1 MLNKVMLSYL
11 NITTGHKKAAWSI
24 HKALKELEPEI
35 EVLEI
40 DPLRVFYPRLEAII
54 NKGYLKL
61 VKSNPDIWDFVY
73 DNEKIVKLTANL
85 RQLTNSFNSYRLSK
99 LFSSFNPQA
108 VVCTH
113 AFPCGI
119 FSALKNSYEF
129 PLIGVI
135 TDFDVHSYWIHDNVS
150 CYVVATQYTAERL
163 QKKGIEK
170 ERIKV
175 LGIPVDPAFT
185 KAHDIAAI
193 KKKHNLKEEIPTI
206 LIMGGGWGFGPI
218 EGIIHC
224 LNELEDIDFQIIAVA
239 GNNKKLESRLNK
251 LSLPKLA
258 KVFGFVD
265 FMDELMQVSNL
276 FIGKPGGMTTAESL
290 ACGLPMV
297 IINPIPGQEER
308 NAQYLTAQGAGI
320 KVNSEWEV
328 KKIVQELLTDHYKLN
343 KMRDRALNIGKPYSA
358 FDVVKTMEELIM

>member
-24 HKALKELEPEI
+24 HKALKELYPEI
-35 EVLEI
+35 SVLEI
-40 DPLRVFYPRLEAII
+40 DPLKVFYPRLEAII
-54 NKGYLKL
+54 NKGYQRL
-61 VKSNPDIWDFVY
+61 VKSNPDIWDYVY

-85 RQLTNSFNSYRLSK
+85 RQITNSFNSYRLSK

-119 FSALKNSYEF
+119 FSALKNSNKF
-129 PLIGVI
+129 LLIGVI
-135 TDFDVHSYWIHDNVS
+135 TDFDVHSYWIHPNVS
-150 CYVVATQYTAERL
+150 CYVVATEHTAAKL

-170 ERIKV
+170 ERIKI
-175 LGIPVDPAFT
+175 LGIPVDPVFT
-185 KAHDIAAI
+185 KVQDIQAI
-193 KKKHNLKEEIPTI
+193 KRKYNLKEEIPTI

-224 LNELEDIDFQIIAVA
+224 LNELENIDFQIIVVA
-239 GNNKKLESRLNK
+239 GTNKKLESRLNK
-251 LSLPKLA
+251 LSLSKLV

-265 FMDELMQVSNL
+265 FMDELMKVSNL

-297 IINPIPGQEER
+297 IINSIPGQEER

-320 KVNSEWEV
+320 KANSEWEV
-328 KKIVQELLTDHYKLN
+328 KKIVQELLTN
-343 KMRDRALNIGKPYSA
+343 PRKMNEMQEKALNIGKPQSA
-358 FDVVKTMEELIM
+358 FDVVRTIEELM